1 MNLCTLHLPKP
12 WETFH
17 RKTWLTLKRHKLF
30 VRSFILRIHPQQ
42 TLETMWYR
50 VHHRNSLSGKLLH
63 NYNLLE
69 LIITSLS
76 YLTRTKIHQEEISWR
91 VRIYEQNLRTIFFLL
106 EEQDVIKTRTRHLLQ
121 LISNR
126 KTNR

>member
-1 MNLCTLHLPKP
+1 
-12 WETFH
+12 
-17 RKTWLTLKRHKLF
+17 
-30 VRSFILRIHPQQ
+30 
-42 TLETMWYR
+42 MWYR

-69 LIITSLS
+69 LIITYLS
-76 YLTRTKIHQEEISWR
+76 YLTRTEIHQEEISWR

-106 EEQDVIKTRTRHLLQ
+106 EEQDMIKTRTRHHLQ

>member
-1 MNLCTLHLPKP
+1 
-12 WETFH
+12 
-17 RKTWLTLKRHKLF
+17 
-30 VRSFILRIHPQQ
+30 
-42 TLETMWYR
+42 MWYR

-69 LIITSLS
+69 LIITYLS
-76 YLTRTKIHQEEISWR
+76 YLTRTEIHQEEISWR

-106 EEQDVIKTRTRHLLQ
+106 EEQDVIKTRTRHHLQ